1 MSNTML
7 NTMPNT
13 SANVSP
19 QLQAALS
26 QLHDIIMPP
35 PVGWWPISDSLIAL
49 FIGIAGIIIGLSW
62 YFLNQRKQNQYR
74 REAQSLF
81 DEAIAKSD
89 DPKRQL
95 QIANQLLK
103 QVAITSYG
111 RKQVAALTGTDW
123 VLFLKQN
130 ASYVQ
135 QPDGLEDC
143 FASLYN
149 PNQPLEPQDI
159 QETLNYVKQWIRGH
173 HK

>member
-1 MSNTML
+1 M
-7 NTMPNT
+7 
-13 SANVSP
+13 ANVTPELSP

-26 QLHDIIMPP
+26 RLNDIVVPP

-49 FIGIAGIIIGLSW
+49 FIGIGGILIGSTW

-74 REAQSLF
+74 RQAQSLF
-81 DEAIAKSD
+81 DNAIAQSD
-89 DPKRQL
+89 DPRRQL

-111 RKQVAALTGTDW
+111 RKQVAALTGEDW
-123 VLFLKQN
+123 IHFLKQN

-135 QPDGLEDC
+135 QPDGLEAC

-159 QETLNYVKQWIRGH
+159 QQTLDYVKHWIRGH